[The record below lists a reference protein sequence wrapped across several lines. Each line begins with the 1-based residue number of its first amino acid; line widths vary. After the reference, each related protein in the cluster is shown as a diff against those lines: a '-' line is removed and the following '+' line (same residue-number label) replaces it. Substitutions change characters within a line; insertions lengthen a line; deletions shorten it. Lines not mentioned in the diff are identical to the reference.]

1 MKSVSKKTLRK
12 SFLNWFFWNGCS
24 QQAETMLGM
33 AFGQAMAPRS
43 LRNCTTPKKIGQPPF
58 SAISP
63 CSIRKLKLDLFAT
76 VLPSVWKS
84 SWPTVMVLRKPSR
97 RPK

>member
-33 AFGQAMAPRS
+33 YTIFEM
-43 LRNCTTPKKIGQPPF
+43 
-58 SAISP
+58 
-63 CSIRKLKLDLFAT
+63 LDFYREC
-76 VLPSVWKS
+76 
-84 SWPTVMVLRKPSR
+84 MGI
-97 RPK
+97 

>member
-33 AFGQAMAPRS
+33 AFGQAMAPVIEELYDTKEDR
-43 LRNCTTPKKIGQPPF
+43 QPPF

-63 CSIRKLKLDLFAT
+63 CSIRKLKLDLSAT
-76 VLPSVWKS
+76 VCHRYGRAVGQ
-84 SWPTVMVLRKPSR
+84 R
-97 RPK
+97 